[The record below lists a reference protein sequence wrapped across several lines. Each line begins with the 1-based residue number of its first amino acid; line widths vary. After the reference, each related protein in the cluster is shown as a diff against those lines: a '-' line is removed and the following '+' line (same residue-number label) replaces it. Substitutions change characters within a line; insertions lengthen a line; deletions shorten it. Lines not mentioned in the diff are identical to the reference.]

1 MPLSPPALR
10 QHIHTRTVTCEG
22 YRRQDG
28 LWDIEGH
35 ITDRKTY
42 SYTTEER
49 GEVKTGEP
57 VHEMWIRLTV
67 DDRLTVTAV
76 EAVTD
81 NSPFPQVCPHIAPNY
96 QRVVGLTIGRG
107 WTRALK
113 ERLGGVQGCTHLL
126 ELLGPIATT
135 AYQTIMP
142 ILGREE
148 AARRQATGETAPKD
162 YPLLNSCHAFRAD
175 GPVVAHYAPHLYT
188 GSAPLPESS
197 GPLADPNS
205 TAG

>member
-1 MPLSPPALR
+1 LVTEARKCRFLPPLCA

-81 NSPFPQVCPHIAPNY
+81 NSPFP
-96 QRVVGLTIGRG
+96 
-107 WTRALK
+107 K
-113 ERLGGVQGCTHLL
+113 
-126 ELLGPIATT
+126 
-135 AYQTIMP
+135 
-142 ILGREE
+142 
-148 AARRQATGETAPKD
+148 
-162 YPLLNSCHAFRAD
+162 
-175 GPVVAHYAPHLYT
+175 
-188 GSAPLPESS
+188 SAPISPPIISAWS
-197 GPLADPNS
+197 A
-205 TAG
+205 